1 MKSKVLHVVLVIL
14 LAISVLFQVLPG
26 TYVSAKPKSHHQ
38 DKKPKKPKK
47 EPPKEKK
54 PDKYLVLI
62 GQGNGTYKAY
72 DDIAFLT
79 SKDKVM
85 VKAELLAEVLGLT
98 YESSTGFWLTK
109 GCSLGLNNRK
119 NIYTRNQKTYYVYDY
134 SKNSRHPSI
143 KMHTAAYKHIVHQN
157 YNAVH
162 CATLSTLVNYKYFD
176 TTKVKDYST
185 RNYAGVVVY
194 SKYASATKLPALS
207 SIVNWNDKN
216 TKPDSPKPG
225 DTISITVTPSTY
237 QNGDVKL
244 VEASYYI
251 SQSDKALSLDLTSVL
266 SAFKAI
272 GLLSDGIYGYGSC
285 DTAVTIEAFN
295 SSGHSLGSIKTSG
308 DEFGISFPG
317 ASKLLIT
324 GKPKNLTLDFTP
336 VMPIAIT
343 TDMKLSF
350 SQIPWVYGADGY
362 PRQYFVLSGYMRIR
376 LENVSASYVLQ
387 RKILSQINYSDP
399 DYANAYQRVTFVL
412 KGGYEEAYSSNRYLD
427 IAKTKKSLSNSLYI
441 FTDTGNATLAQ
452 NYESQLISMITSIKT
467 TGSKVYYPSANF
479 DRQLV
484 MKLSD
489 KTENKDYSYI
499 MLEPSSLDLNIF
511 HDYYLHLHEM
521 AHFYEATKPHYGFR
535 FEAWRDGSAVTLAK
549 KTMDNLKISYKD
561 SQGIDFF
568 DSIYST
574 NYSFLTPEDKKNF
587 EAYYLN
593 ATGVNATIIG
603 YQFTKFLQDTYGSD
617 IIYKIMEKVYSSN
630 IPTNAGRNS
639 TYDKQFTDCIKAVT
653 SPKVFQLFVE
663 YCIE

>member
-1 MKSKVLHVVLVIL
+1 MKSKVLRVVLVIV
-14 LAISVLFQVLPG
+14 LAVSVLFQALPG
-26 TYVSAKPKSHHQ
+26 TYVSAKPKAHQQ

-47 EPPKEKK
+47 EHPKEKK

-62 GQGNGTYKAY
+62 GQGNGTYKAF

-85 VKAELLAEVLGLT
+85 VKAKPLAEVLGLT
-98 YESSTGFWLTK
+98 YESSSGFWLTK

-134 SKNSRHPSI
+134 SKNSRQPSI
-143 KMHTAAYKHIVHQN
+143 KKHTAAYKQIVHQN

-185 RNYAGVVVY
+185 RSYAGVVVY
-194 SKYASATKLPALS
+194 SKYASTTKLPALK
-207 SIVNWNDKN
+207 SIVSWNDKS
-216 TKPDSPKPG
+216 TKPDNNKPG
-225 DTISITVTPSTY
+225 DPISITLSPSSY

-244 VEASYYI
+244 VEASYYT
-251 SQSDKALSLDLTSVL
+251 SQSDKALSLDLTAVL
-266 SAFKAI
+266 SAFKTI
-272 GLLSDGIYGYGSC
+272 GLPSDGIYGYGNC
-285 DTAVTIEAFN
+285 DTVVTIEAFN
-295 SSGHSLGSIKTSG
+295 SSGYSLGSVKTTG
-308 DEFGISFPG
+308 AEFGISFPG
-317 ASKLLIT
+317 ATKLLIT
-324 GKPKNLTLDFTP
+324 GTQKNLTLDFTP
-336 VMPIAIT
+336 VIPIAIT

-350 SQIPWVYGADGY
+350 SQIPWIYGADGY
-362 PRQYFVLSGYMRIR
+362 PRQYFVLSENMRIR
-376 LENVSASYVLQ
+376 LENVSSSYVLQ
-387 RKILSQINYSDP
+387 RKILDHGNYSDP
-399 DYANAYQRVTFVL
+399 DNANAYQRVTFVL
-412 KGGYEEAYSSNRYLD
+412 KGNYEEAYSAYRYLD
-427 IAKTKKSLSNSLYI
+427 IAKSKKGLSNSSFVFSDI
-441 FTDTGNATLAQ
+441 GNATLAQ
-452 NYESQLISMITSIKT
+452 NYESQLISMITSIKS
-467 TGSKVYYPSANF
+467 TGTKVYYPGTNF

-511 HDYYLHLHEM
+511 HDYYQHLHEM
-521 AHFYEATKPHYGFR
+521 AHYYEATKPHYGFR
-535 FEAWRDGSAVTLAK
+535 FEAWRDGNAVTLAK
-549 KTMDNLKISYKD
+549 KTMDSLKINYKD

-568 DSIYST
+568 DSIYTT
-574 NYSFLTPEDKKNF
+574 NYSFLTSEDKKNF

-617 IIYKIMEKVYSSN
+617 IIYKIMEKVYAAN

-639 TYDKQFTDCIKAVT
+639 TYDKQFTDCIKSVT
-653 SPKVFQLFVE
+653 SQKVFQLFVQ